1 MQMAQ
6 IIGGY
11 TLGGA
16 DLLRRAMGK
25 KNADEMAKHREIFRQ
40 GADKNG
46 LSAKQADEIFD
57 LMEKF
62 AGYGFNKSHAAA
74 YALLAYHTAYLKT
87 HFPAEFF
94 AGNLSCVMDDTDKV
108 QILVQDA
115 KANGVTILPPDIN
128 RSAYRFE
135 PLPDDSEDAVKA
147 GKSCTV
153 RYGLGGIKGLG
164 QGAIESILAARAQKP
179 FTGLFDFC
187 ARIDRRLANRR
198 SVEALVRAGAFDALE
213 ADRAALF
220 SSVGLATEA
229 ADQAEQNATQGGLFG
244 EGSNAPA
251 ELPELIRTLKWS
263 AREQLMHEKLALGL
277 YLSGHLFDTYA
288 AEVRQIVKTR
298 LADVRPRAEPQM
310 LAGVVSQFRNV
321 MTRRGRMI
329 IVELDD
335 GSGKLELTVFNE
347 LYEQHRDLLKP
358 DELLV
363 ISAKV
368 RDDPFSGGMRAGAE
382 KIFSLTEL
390 RRAYAKSIK
399 LSMNGQADT
408 KKLLDLLDPHKNG
421 ACPVLIEYDNGNAR
435 CALPLPDEWRVTPRE
450 ELLQGLREWLTPA
463 GVQVVY

>member
-1 MQMAQ
+1 
-6 IIGGY
+6 
-11 TLGGA
+11 
-16 DLLRRAMGK
+16 MGK
-25 KNADEMAKHREIFRQ
+25 KKAEEMAEHREIFRT
-40 GADKNG
+40 GAGKNG

-87 HFPAEFF
+87 HFPAEFY

-115 KANGVTILPPDIN
+115 KENGITMLPPDVN
-128 RSAYRFE
+128 LSAYRFE
-135 PLPDDSEDAVKA
+135 PLMDQSGAESRGAT
-147 GKSCTV
+147 SRTV

-164 QGAIESILAARAQKP
+164 QGAIESILAARAQQP

-187 ARIDRRLANRR
+187 ARIDRRLANKR
-198 SVEALVRAGAFDALE
+198 SVEALVRAGAFDPLE
-213 ADRAALF
+213 PDRAALF
-220 SSVGLATEA
+220 ASVALATEA
-229 ADQAEQNATQGGLFG
+229 ADQAEQNAAQGGLFG

-251 ELPELIRTLKWS
+251 EQPELLRTLKWS
-263 AREQLMHEKLALGL
+263 ARDKLMNEKLALGL

-298 LADVRPRAEPQM
+298 LVDVRPRAEPQ
-310 LAGVVSQFRNV
+310 LVAGVVSQFRNV
-321 MTRRGRMI
+321 MTRRGKMI

-347 LYEQHRDLLKP
+347 LYEQHRDILKP

-368 RDDPFSGGMRAGAE
+368 RDDQFSGGMRAGAE
-382 KIFSLTEL
+382 KIFSLTGL
-390 RRAYAKSIK
+390 RRAYAKSLK

-408 KKLLDLLDPHKNG
+408 KKLLELLTPHKNG

-435 CALPLPDEWRVTPRE
+435 CALPLPEEWRVTPRE
-450 ELLQGLREWLTPA
+450 ELLQGLREWLTPG

>member
-1 MQMAQ
+1 MR
-6 IIGGY
+6 
-11 TLGGA
+11 

-25 KNADEMAKHREIFRQ
+25 KKAEEMAEHRQIFRD
-40 GADKNG
+40 GAAKDG
-46 LSAKQADEIFD
+46 LSQAKADEIFD

-115 KANGVTILPPDIN
+115 KANGITILPPDLN
-128 RSAYRFE
+128 LSAYRFE
-135 PLPDDSEDAVKA
+135 PLMDERAERLE
-147 GKSCTV
+147 GKRPSARTV

-164 QGAIESILAARAQKP
+164 QGAIESILAARAVKP

-187 ARIDRRLANRR
+187 ARIDRRLANKR
-198 SVEALVRAGAFDALE
+198 SVEALVRSGAFDALE
-213 ADRAALF
+213 PDRAALF
-220 SSVGLATEA
+220 ASVSLATDA

-251 ELPELIRTLKWS
+251 EKPELIRTLKWS
-263 AREQLMHEKLALGL
+263 ARDKLMNEKLALGL

-288 AEVRQIVKTR
+288 GEVRQLVKTR
-298 LADVRPRAEPQM
+298 LADVKPRAEPQ
-310 LAGVVSQFRNV
+310 LLSGVVSQFRTV
-321 MTRRGRMI
+321 MTRRGKMM

-347 LYEQHRDLLKP
+347 IYEQHRDILKP

-368 RDDPFSGGMRAGAE
+368 RDDQFSGGMRAGAE

-390 RRAYAKSIK
+390 RRAYAKSLT

-408 KKLLDLLDPHKNG
+408 KRLLTLLGPHKNG
-421 ACPVLIEYDNGNAR
+421 ACPVVVEYDNGNAR
-435 CALPLPDEWRVTPRE
+435 CALPLPEEWRVTPRE
-450 ELLQGLREWLTPA
+450 ELLQGLREWLTPT